1 MIDLSDKNLY
11 TEISTSDKIKE
22 VKTEPVK
29 NVKNVENVEK
39 DKKCTFHDVDPF
51 IYIIIIL
58 ALIIGFYFIS
68 KK

>member
-29 NVKNVENVEK
+29 NVKNVEK
-39 DKKCTFHDVDPF
+39 DKKCTFHDIDPF